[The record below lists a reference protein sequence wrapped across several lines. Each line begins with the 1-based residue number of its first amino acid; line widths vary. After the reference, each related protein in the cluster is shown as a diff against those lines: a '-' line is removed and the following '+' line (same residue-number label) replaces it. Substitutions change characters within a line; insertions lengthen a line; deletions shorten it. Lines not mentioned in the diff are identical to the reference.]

1 METDAADVKSVNE
14 DAAGTD
20 VVDAEET
27 ESDG

>member
-1 METDAADVKSVNE
+1 METDAADVEAVNE

-20 VVDAEET
+20 VVNAQET